1 MKMQTPVASMVKG
14 NVVEIFVQLGQS
26 VQPGAK
32 LMKIAGVD

>member
-1 MKMQTPVASMVKG
+1 
-14 NVVEIFVQLGQS
+14 VEIFVQLGQS